1 MADRPKISVRLP
13 AELHALLSDMVRQG
27 RRVSDVLRAALEV
40 YLGVQ
45 PPTALTDLPT
55 VLEVSDRLSDV
66 SDILT
71 ALASDVSDTR
81 TRLER
86 LEAGATPLSAVG
98 HTQPRRP
105 THRPTPRP
113 TPQRPA
119 GASAPRRPGRP
130 SSPLRQQI
138 LDLLQ
143 DHLEG
148 LRAEEIRVYVQA
160 RRPIGDLLQGM
171 LKGGVITAQG
181 RGAQRR
187 YMVSPASEAPRG
199 GH

>member
-1 MADRPKISVRLP
+1 
-13 AELHALLSDMVRQG
+13 
-27 RRVSDVLRAALEV
+27 V

-55 VLEVSDRLSDV
+55 VLEVSDRLSDL

-71 ALASDVSDTR
+71 ALASDVSDMR

-86 LEAGATPLSAVG
+86 LEAGTPTATDVG
-98 HTQPRRP
+98 QTQPARP
-105 THRPTPRP
+105 THRPTSHPTAQRP
-113 TPQRPA
+113 TA
-119 GASAPRRPGRP
+119 ASPPRRPGRP

-187 YMVSPASEAPRG
+187 YVVSPADEAQRG